1 MKTLHAACLLAL
13 TVAAFQPATP
23 LIAAEP
29 PVHAAGFVP
38 LAPGERERLLDEAK
52 SQRARAQALRGEAE
66 SEFRRSEAACYDKIM
81 VSGCLG
87 DARQER
93 LRKTLEAR
101 RLDVGAERMQREVKL
116 RENAQREAQGGER
129 SPAREAAAAE
139 EGARN
144 SEAAQAR
151 AAENAKRDAKRDA
164 ERERELQQAP
174 ARAAAEAAD
183 RRKSADDAAKRQAA
197 EAKHAGKRA
206 ASAARQR
213 AEIDRKAAEHARR
226 RAEAQAAAATKAAET
241 NAGAAPAPKQ

>member
-1 MKTLHAACLLAL
+1 MKTLHAASLLAL
-13 TVAAFQPATP
+13 AVAAFLPVTSA
-23 LIAAEP
+23 IAEP
-29 PVHAAGFVP
+29 RDHAAGFAP

-52 SQRARAQALRGEAE
+52 SRRARAQALRGEAE

-93 LRKTLEAR
+93 LRKTLDAR
-101 RLDVGAERMQREVKL
+101 RLDVAAERLQREVKL
-116 RENAQREAQGGER
+116 RDNAQRETQASEK
-129 SPAREAAAAE
+129 SPAHDAAAAE
-139 EGARN
+139 AAARN

-151 AAENAKRDAKRDA
+151 AAENAKRDA
-164 ERERELQQAP
+164 ERERELQEAP

-183 RRKSADDAAKRQAA
+183 RRKSADDAAKRQDAETKRAA
-197 EAKHAGKRA
+197 KRA

-226 RAEAQAAAATKAAET
+226 RAEAQAAAAAKAAQT
-241 NAGAAPAPKQ
+241 SAGATTAPKP